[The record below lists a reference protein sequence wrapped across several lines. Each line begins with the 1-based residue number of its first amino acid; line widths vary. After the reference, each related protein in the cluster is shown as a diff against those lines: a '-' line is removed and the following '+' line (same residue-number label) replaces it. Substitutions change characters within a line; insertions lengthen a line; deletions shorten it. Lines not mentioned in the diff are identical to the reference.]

1 MLQGWNTDNILCFM
15 ILNTYFRGDIRMD
28 IQDNVYYT
36 EKHEWI
42 DLEEDESPVGIS
54 DYAQSQLGDIVFIE
68 LPQIGDS
75 VNAGDVIA
83 EIESVKAVSEIYA
96 PVSGTICAVN
106 TSLEESPE
114 TINTDPYNAG
124 WICKITEWDETEKND
139 LMSAE
144 DYEAMLEE
152 QDE

>member
-1 MLQGWNTDNILCFM
+1 
-15 ILNTYFRGDIRMD
+15 MD